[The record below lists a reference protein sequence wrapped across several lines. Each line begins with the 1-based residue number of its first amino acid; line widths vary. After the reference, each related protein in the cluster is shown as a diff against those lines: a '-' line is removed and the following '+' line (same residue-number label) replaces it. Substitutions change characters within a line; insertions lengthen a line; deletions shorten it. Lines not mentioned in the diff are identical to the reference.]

1 MLKLDIP
8 NSLNLLIIKRAIT
21 KDNISSVPRETSF
34 LHNKLHVPA
43 LGVGSLG
50 GLGSVGVV
58 LLVLGLNNFT

>member
-1 MLKLDIP
+1 M
-8 NSLNLLIIKRAIT
+8 A
-21 KDNISSVPRETSF
+21 RETTFFKCTTSS
-34 LHNKLHVPA
+34 VPA

>member
-1 MLKLDIP
+1 MLKLDI
-8 NSLNLLIIKRAIT
+8 LKRVNY
-21 KDNISSVPRETSF
+21 KKSYNISSVPRETSF
-34 LHNKLHVPA
+34 SHNKLHVPA

>member
-34 LHNKLHVPA
+34 FHNKLHVPA

>member
-21 KDNISSVPRETSF
+21 KDNISSVPRATSF

>member
-1 MLKLDIP
+1 MLKLDIS

-21 KDNISSVPRETSF
+21 KDNISFVPRETSF